1 MHIVNAVVPFGDQ
14 SGTKQSVHPCTIS
27 LDALLWAFRVRATI
41 PSGGRRPSGAVP
53 ARGREESD
61 VGLDLELCGVVRD
74 IENGESVPTASTP
87 RIARLRDSHH
97 AVARLLARG
106 VLETEISHITGYA
119 LSRIASLKRDPLFA
133 ELIEAYRLEQRD
145 TQRDLEAMW
154 LGVATDYGQHI
165 HERLLD
171 NPDEV
176 PIGTAL
182 EVFKAFADRAGM
194 APISRS
200 VSKNVTLNIGER
212 LDAARS
218 RRPPRIEIDDAS

>member
-1 MHIVNAVVPFGDQ
+1 M
-14 SGTKQSVHPCTIS
+14 
-27 LDALLWAFRVRATI
+27 
-41 PSGGRRPSGAVP
+41 
-53 ARGREESD
+53 
-61 VGLDLELCGVVRD
+61 GLDLELCGVVRD

-106 VLETEISHITGYA
+106 VMETEISHITGYA

-133 ELIEAYRLEQRD
+133 ELIQAYRLEQRD

-171 NPDEV
+171 NPDKV

-218 RRPPRIEIDDAS
+218 RRPPPRVISDVTDE